1 MMSRLEPSER
11 AFVEKRAGF
20 AKSWP
25 PVGLASIGLLLGLA
39 AWLWLSAPV
48 LVDPWFVLDGLES
61 GAFSEGTIRLM
72 AAMLPVVVL
81 LCLLVVLVS
90 LLLAFAVFSNERRL
104 IALIRRLLDG

>member
-11 AFVEKRAGF
+11 AFVEKRARLVG
-20 AKSWP
+20 SWP
-25 PVGLASIGLLLGLA
+25 PIGFASIGLLFGLA

>member
-1 MMSRLEPSER
+1 M
-11 AFVEKRAGF
+11 GF
-20 AKSWP
+20 
-25 PVGLASIGLLLGLA
+25 ASIGLLFGLA

-48 LVDPWFVLDGLES
+48 LVDPWFVLDGLAS